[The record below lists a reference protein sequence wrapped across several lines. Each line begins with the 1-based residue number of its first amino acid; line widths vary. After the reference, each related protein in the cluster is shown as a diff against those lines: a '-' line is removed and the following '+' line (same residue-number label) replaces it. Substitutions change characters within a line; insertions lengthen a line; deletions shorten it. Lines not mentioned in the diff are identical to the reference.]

1 VIDQPVSEG
10 LDQAAE
16 ELYALPPEEFMPR
29 RTALVAEAR
38 GRKDRGLAREIAA
51 LRKPNLAAWLVNAT
65 VRAEPAELAEL
76 RSVAQRLRSAQRE
89 LRGAELRGL
98 SAERQQVLG
107 AVVHRVDTIAS
118 AAGQVIT
125 DPVRQQV
132 RETFEAAI
140 ADPAAEAAV
149 LSGRLTTALSYSGFG
164 EVDLTHAVSVPP
176 RRAGR
181 LRPVPDR
188 ADRSELVG
196 GRETPEADTAEA
208 DTAEA
213 DTAEADTAEADTAAR
228 EAAERD
234 AADRALLR
242 AASAEATTAA
252 ARARMRQSAAEQAQA
267 RAAET
272 VRRLEGELSSAQQR
286 LAASEQALKSASET
300 YSRAEEAR
308 RRARLAAGESGGRD

>member
-1 VIDQPVSEG
+1 MIDQPVSEG

-51 LRKPNLAAWLVNAT
+51 LRKPILAAWLVNAT

-188 ADRSELVG
+188 SELVG
-196 GRETPEADTAEA
+196 GRETPEADTA